1 MSSQG
6 EHAAGAVIIGA
17 GVMGCSIA
25 LELSRRGRSV
35 VVVDRRGA
43 AGAGST
49 SASSAVVRFSYSTPT
64 GVHLSWEGVQYWK
77 RWDEVVGDHDEL
89 GRTRFV
95 DCGQLLMLQEPG
107 DFAHVV
113 LDLWEQLDI
122 PHERLTPEQIG
133 ERWPWID
140 LGVYGPPAL
149 PDDDAFW
156 ADAKGRT
163 LGGCFS
169 PDSGYVADP
178 QLAAHNLQRAAEA
191 HGAEFRFGQAV
202 VAIERSADAVTGLT
216 LADGTRVMAPLVVN
230 AAGPHSGA
238 VNAMAGLDGTM
249 AIGTTPLRQEV
260 HHVPAPAGV
269 DMAADGMVLGDLD
282 LGFYSRPET
291 GNHVLLGGMEP
302 ECDELEWLDDPDVH
316 DEHITDLWQ
325 TQVLRASRRFPDLGM
340 PHQRKGIV
348 GVYDVSD
355 DWMPIYDRTDLDG
368 FFVAIG
374 TSGNQFKNA
383 GVVGH
388 LMAELIAAV
397 ESGHDHDA
405 DPITVHGRFTGRP
418 IEMRKF
424 ARNRELDT
432 ESSMSVNG

>member
-1 MSSQG
+1 MSQG
-6 EHAAGAVIIGA
+6 STTTDVVVIGA

-25 LELSRRGRSV
+25 LELARRGRSV
-35 VVVDRRGA
+35 TVVERGGA
-43 AGAGST
+43 AGSGST
-49 SASSAVVRFSYSTPT
+49 SASSAVVRFSYSTST
-64 GVHLSWEGVQYWK
+64 GVHLSWEGGQYWQ

-95 DCGQLLMLQEPG
+95 ACGQLLMLQEPG

-113 LDLWEQLDI
+113 LDLWERLDI
-122 PHERLTPEQIG
+122 PHERLSPDEVAA
-133 ERWPWID
+133 RWPWID
-140 LGVYGPPAL
+140 LGVYRPPAL

-156 ADAKGRT
+156 ADATGRT
-163 LGGCFS
+163 RGAFFS

-191 HGAEFRFGQAV
+191 HGAEFRF
-202 VAIERSADAVTGLT
+202 RSAVTAIDRDGNAVTGVT
-216 LADGTRVMAPLVVN
+216 LADGTSVRAPLVVN
-230 AAGPHSGA
+230 AAGPHSA
-238 VNAMAGLDGTM
+238 VVNAMAGLDGTM

-260 HHVPAPAGV
+260 HHVPAPSGV
-269 DMAADGMVLGDLD
+269 DLAADGMVLGDLD

-291 GNHVLLGGMEP
+291 GNHLLLGGMEP
-302 ECDELEWLDDPDVH
+302 ECDELEWLDDPDVFE
-316 DEHITDLWQ
+316 EHITDLWQ

-355 DWMPIYDRTDLDG
+355 DWMPVYDRTDLDG
-368 FFVAIG
+368 FYVAIG

-388 LMAELIAAV
+388 LMAELIDAV
-397 ESGHDHDA
+397 ERGHDHDA
-405 DPITVHGRFTGRP
+405 DPVIVHGRFTGRS
-418 IEMRKF
+418 IDLGRF

-432 ESSMSVNG
+432 ASSMSVNG